1 MSRKSNKV
9 FMIFSAL
16 CILFV
21 VDAHAGS
28 PLGIL
33 TNFFPYNS
41 FFMPAFCFISGYFF
55 KQEKLND
62 YGTFILYKVK
72 RLLIPFFFWNIIY
85 GLFVN
90 ILKYFG
96 IIYYGEMLSFKTV
109 FIRPFLVNIPAL
121 NGRQSG
127 RRVPR

>member
-41 FFMPAFCFISGYFF
+41 FLCQHFALYPDIF
-55 KQEKLND
+55 LN
-62 YGTFILYKVK
+62 KK
-72 RLLIPFFFWNIIY
+72 
-85 GLFVN
+85 
-90 ILKYFG
+90 
-96 IIYYGEMLSFKTV
+96 S
-109 FIRPFLVNIPAL
+109 
-121 NGRQSG
+121 
-127 RRVPR
+127 